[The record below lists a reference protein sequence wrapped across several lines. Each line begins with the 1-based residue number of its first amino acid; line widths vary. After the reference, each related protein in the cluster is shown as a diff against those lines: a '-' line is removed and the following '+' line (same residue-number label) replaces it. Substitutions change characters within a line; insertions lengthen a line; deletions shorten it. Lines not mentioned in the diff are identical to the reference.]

1 MDTTHY
7 CLACSVEMR
16 HPNAVYGQRW
26 HQTWLGDHQCKLFC
40 QRLCM
45 HCLPSSMWQCSLALL
60 LCPYLLFQLTQCCTC
75 AAAELQSCT
84 LSNFFLPGALSVIFR
99 WEAST
104 QRAQILKISRL
115 CIYVW
120 CDYHSGQPMQELC
133 CTGWFCDCNRLVQ
146 FRVTSTKAVLQ
157 PVLQFGYWLLGKRYR

>member
-1 MDTTHY
+1 MLVTWLSCLYMDTTHY

-26 HQTWLGDHQCKLFC
+26 HQTWLGEHQCNLFC

-60 LCPYLLFQLTQCCTC
+60 VCPNLLLQLTQCCTC
-75 AAAELQSCT
+75 AAAELQSCS

-104 QRAQILKISRL
+104 QRAQILKNAAYTSMFDVIITMADQCKNNAVQGGSATAIDR
-115 CIYVW
+115 
-120 CDYHSGQPMQELC
+120 
-133 CTGWFCDCNRLVQ
+133 CN
-146 FRVTSTKAVLQ
+146 S
-157 PVLQFGYWLLGKRYR
+157 